1 MISYTEPQVQVHWYA
16 EKKYPTPSA
25 SIDSYPNV
33 VVLEVGEAWVRELSY
48 GGGGGGGGNEWG
60 SMEDNANDL

>member
-33 VVLEVGEAWVRELSY
+33 VVLEVGEA
-48 GGGGGGGGNEWG
+48 
-60 SMEDNANDL
+60 